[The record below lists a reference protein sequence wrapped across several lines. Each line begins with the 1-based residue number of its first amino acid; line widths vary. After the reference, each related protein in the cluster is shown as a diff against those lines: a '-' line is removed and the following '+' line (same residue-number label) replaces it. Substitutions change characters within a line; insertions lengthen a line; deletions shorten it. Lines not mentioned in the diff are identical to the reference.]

1 MTLPDTTTAQLE
13 ARVTA
18 LEEQLAWLQHTV
30 GSLDEVVRALGADN
44 QRLRSEIGE
53 LTDQIAA
60 AAEVGGLPVPSLVDE
75 RPPHD

>member
-1 MTLPDTTTAQLE
+1 MTHDPTTAQLE

-60 AAEVGGLPVPSLVDE
+60 AGELASQAVPTLLEE
-75 RPPHD
+75 RPPHY

>member
-1 MTLPDTTTAQLE
+1 MSQPDPTAAQLE

-30 GSLDEVVRALGADN
+30 SALDEVVRALGADN

-60 AAEVGGLPVPSLVDE
+60 AGELAAQGAPTLLEE
-75 RPPHD
+75 RPPHY